1 MVKIYPKCLNKKE
14 LAYTATG
21 YLLPCC
27 WLDVPTGWS
36 EPQIKRL
43 MQKHLLLEN
52 NEKVEDIINSNEYVT
67 RLSLNKTNNPTVE
80 YTMGNK
86 DVKINFT
93 IETIISFY
101 HYQFV

>member
-1 MVKIYPKCLNKKE
+1 MVKVYPKCLNKKE

-43 MQKHLLLEN
+43 MQKHLLLE
-52 NEKVEDIINSNEYVT
+52 KPIA
-67 RLSLNKTNNPTVE
+67 LNHEHAKALQ
-80 YTMGNK
+80 K
-86 DVKINFT
+86 KALQKKI
-93 IETIISFY
+93 
-101 HYQFV
+101 QP